1 MGVANEFNITSPKE
15 LAVLHCI
22 ESIISCVEDIKVNN
36 FKDMLQLVHLTT
48 RRTSRLKGFQFA
60 KRNAVKVL
68 TIPEIMNLR
77 NEDEVLWEELKNGI
91 IYSADSPI
99 TSREKQNK

>member
-1 MGVANEFNITSPKE
+1 MSSTLLSLKE

-22 ESIISCVEDIKVNN
+22 ESITSCVEDIKVDN
-36 FKDMLQLVHLTT
+36 FKDMLQLAHLYNAED
-48 RRTSRLKGFQFA
+48 LKTACFQFA

-68 TIPEIMNLR
+68 TNPEIMNLR

-99 TSREKQNK
+99 TSREKQNE